1 MYVLNEL
8 LTKTNELF
16 GSDVHITVGLP
27 PMVRLHGQ
35 LTPLG
40 EEPLTAADTE
50 GFEQLNSKNIVKQVN
65 MI

>member
-40 EEPLTAADTE
+40 EEPLTATC
-50 GFEQLNSKNIVKQVN
+50 GNFQK
-65 MI
+65 